1 MQSYQ
6 DYSATMSKARPPAQ
20 PPHAAEPSWLAHLN
34 VFFPV
39 AGLLAYG
46 VIRSPLGALD
56 RPVSLAV
63 LVLVAFGVPILLWRA
78 GRLLPR
84 IAPQHARRYR
94 VGHAFALAANL
105 SLATFIG
112 ALAFLPSDS
121 WTWLQILF
129 LGGPV
134 LVVGYIVGPICIY
147 TSRDD
152 GHGPPAG
159 PSA

>member
-6 DYSATMSKARPPAQ
+6 DYAATASKKGPDRPPR
-20 PPHAAEPSWLAHLN
+20 PAEPSWLARLN

-39 AGLLAYG
+39 AGLLAFAM
-46 VIRSPLGALD
+46 VRSPLGALY
-56 RPVSLAV
+56 RPVALVV
-63 LVLVAFGVPILLWRA
+63 LVVVAFGVPIWLWRA

-112 ALAFLPSDS
+112 ALALLPSDS

-147 TSRDD
+147 TARDD